1 MLYKFIKR
9 CEKKGEFDLASNLL
23 VRKIPPGKT
32 IEIINV
38 KALKKILNN
47 TKSKHDLEHLTTY
60 IYKNK
65 KKFNLIKLKEPA
77 NFKFK
82 YSYAIDNFDD
92 LERSKY
98 IAKKV
103 RNLANLSNQEIFC
116 VAARYYLQKQS
127 INS

>member
-1 MLYKFIKR
+1 M
-9 CEKKGEFDLASNLL
+9 
-23 VRKIPPGKT
+23 
-32 IEIINV
+32 
-38 KALKKILNN
+38 KKILNN

-103 RNLANLSNQEIFC
+103 RNLANLSNQEIF
-116 VAARYYLQKQS
+116 RLTKKWYKSLD
-127 INS
+127 